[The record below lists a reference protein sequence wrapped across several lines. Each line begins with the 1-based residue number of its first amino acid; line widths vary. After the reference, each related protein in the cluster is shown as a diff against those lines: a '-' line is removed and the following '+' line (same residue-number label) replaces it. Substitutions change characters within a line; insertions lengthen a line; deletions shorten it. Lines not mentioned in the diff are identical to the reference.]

1 MNYTATEPEHS
12 DAQRAGHAP
21 IGSPEARGLEGP
33 TGRPGIHRGFSIIYI
48 YICCTAY
55 DENNYILCNRYYELY
70 CIILYAYLYTYTYIY
85 IYIHIHIYII
95 Y

>member
-12 DAQRAGHAP
+12 DVQRAGHAP

-48 YICCTAY
+48 YVVLHMMKIIIY
-55 DENNYILCNRYYELY
+55 YVIDIMNYIVLYYMH
-70 CIILYAYLYTYTYIY
+70 ISIPIPISISIYIY
-85 IYIHIHIYII
+85 IYI
-95 Y
+95 